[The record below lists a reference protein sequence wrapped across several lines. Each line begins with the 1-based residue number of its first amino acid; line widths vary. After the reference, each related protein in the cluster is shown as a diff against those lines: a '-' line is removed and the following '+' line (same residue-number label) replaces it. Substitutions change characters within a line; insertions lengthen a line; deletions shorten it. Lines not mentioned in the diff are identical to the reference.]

1 MADLPIHFRCERAFH
16 DELKQRVAVI
26 PWLKSQ
32 DNPTAE
38 PPYAIIQCD
47 EARETTPES
56 GVFYVAMAI
65 LVTTVMVDNNGLDH
79 ARKVQAV
86 REALERIPR
95 PGKDPENEIKILGFV
110 VQRTTPANEGQE
122 QGTLFEVSVGCQAM
136 EKSASDPAY
145 TPDEPLAP

>member
-16 DELKQRVAVI
+16 DELMQRVAVL

-56 GVFYVAMAI
+56 GVFYVEMAI
-65 LVTTVMVDNNGLDH
+65 LVTTVMVGGDGTDH

-86 REALERIPR
+86 REALEKIPR
-95 PGKDPENEIKILGFV
+95 PGKDVGNEIEVLGFV
-110 VQRTTPANEGQE
+110 VQRITPANTGQE
-122 QGTLFEVSVGCQAM
+122 QGSLFEVSVGCK
-136 EKSASDPAY
+136 ELETSGY
-145 TPDEPLAP
+145 TPDEPMPA